1 MTRSRLFATI
11 TAGFIL
17 AISTSAEAQDYKK
30 QVIYQIVT
38 DRFVDGDTT
47 NDNPPQSAGLFDS
60 THTNWNLYWGGD
72 LAGIQ
77 QKLSYLQGMG
87 ITALW
92 ISPPMDN
99 INVNIPD
106 GNGNPT
112 APYHGYSAH
121 DFYRIEEHFGDVNNT
136 WTAFNNLVT
145 AAHNLGM
152 KIIVD
157 FPVNDS
163 NPNSAGEDG
172 ALYNNG
178 TLVTNYNTDPNG
190 CTGGT
195 VGGCVYH
202 HTPAIPGCF
211 CDRFQIQYDTL
222 EGLADFNQEDNTT
235 DSYLKNAMV
244 AFQQHGT
251 DAFRIDAV
259 KHATWGWE
267 YSLANVAFTNAPSF
281 FFGEWFL
288 TSTSDTFYHDFYKYA
303 NKSGMSVLDYA
314 LYQAVRDVF
323 ASNNNFSEIDSLIS
337 TEDSNF
343 TWQNDLVTFFDNH
356 DNPRFLNLNDD
367 INRLNEA
374 TAYILTE
381 RGIPIIYYGD
391 EQYLFN
397 ATNGGS
403 TPYNRQMMSS
413 FSTSTTQYQLI
424 HSLSTLR
431 QNNDAVAYG
440 SHTQRWINNDVYIYE
455 RQFFNSVV
463 LVAINK
469 NDTTSY
475 PISGLYTALPAGNY
489 SDYLGGLM
497 GGSGIAVGSGSG
509 GNNPV
514 TNFTLNP
521 HTVAVWQVVGSVPA
535 PEVGSIG
542 PTVAQP
548 GVKAT
553 IAGLGFGSST
563 GSVLFGSTAAT
574 IDSWSN
580 ASVTFTVPNVAN
592 GVYQVQLKNSS
603 GTAAN
608 TIQFTVLTAAL
619 IPVTFTVNNATPT
632 NVGDYIF
639 LTGNTVELGNWGQP
653 SPTFD
658 NTVGPLLDPNYPNWF
673 LNVSVPAGQSIQF
686 KFIKIAANGTVTW
699 ENGSNHQYAV
709 PISGVGS
716 VTVNWQY

>member
-1 MTRSRLFATI
+1 MKWPLRFALFAALLSI
-11 TAGFIL
+11 VPAL
-17 AISTSAEAQDYKK
+17 VHAQDYKK

-38 DRFVDGDTT
+38 DRFYDGDTT
-47 NDNPPQSAGLFDS
+47 NNNPSESSGLYDS
-60 THTNWNLYWGGD
+60 TKTNWNMYWGGD

-77 QKLSYLQGMG
+77 AKLSYLHGMG
-87 ITALW
+87 VTALW

-106 GNGNPT
+106 GSGNPT

-121 DFYRIEEHFGDVNNT
+121 DFMKIEEHFGDASNS
-136 WTAFNNLVT
+136 WTAFDNLVT
-145 AAHNLGM
+145 AAHGLGM

-163 NPNSAGEDG
+163 NPNTAGENG
-172 ALYNNG
+172 ALYNDG
-178 TLVTNYNTDPNG
+178 TLVTTFPTDPNG

-202 HTPAIPGCF
+202 HTPAIPDCF
-211 CDRFQIQYDTL
+211 CDRFAIQYDTL
-222 EGLADFNQEDNTT
+222 EGLADFNQEDATT
-235 DSYLKNAMV
+235 DSYLKTAI
-244 AFQQHGT
+244 QLYQTHGV

-267 YSLANVAFTNAPSF
+267 YSLANTAFTKDPSF

-288 TSTSDTFYHDFYKYA
+288 TSTGDEFYHDFYKYA

-323 ASNNNFSEIDSLIS
+323 ASNNAFSEIDSLVS

-356 DNPRFLNLNDD
+356 DNPRFLNLNNNT
-367 INRLNEA
+367 NRLNEA

-391 EQYLFN
+391 EQGLF
-397 ATNGGS
+397 TTTSGGN
-403 TPYNRQMMSS
+403 TPYQRQMMSGW
-413 FSTSTTQYQLI
+413 STTTTQYQLI
-424 HSLSTLR
+424 NKLSTLR

-440 SHTQRWINNDVYIYE
+440 SHAQRWINNDVYIYE
-455 RQFFNSVV
+455 RVFYNSVV

-469 NDTTSY
+469 NDTTAYS
-475 PISGLYTALPAGNY
+475 ITGLNTALPAGTY
-489 SDYLGGLM
+489 TDYLGGLM
-497 GGSGIAVGSGSG
+497 GGSSIVVGSGTG

-514 TNFTLNP
+514 TGFSLP
-521 HTVAVWQVVGSVPA
+521 AHAVAVWQVVGSVPA

-542 PTVAQP
+542 PTVGQP
-548 GVKAT
+548 GMKVT
-553 IAGLGFGSST
+553 IAGQGFGTAT
-563 GSVLFGSTAAT
+563 GSVLVNGTSSTVN
-574 IDSWSN
+574 SWSAN
-580 ASVTFTVPNVAN
+580 SVTFTVPNIAS
-592 GVYQVQLKNSS
+592 GVYSVQLKNSS

-608 TIQFTVLTAAL
+608 TIQFTVLGAAL
-619 IPVTFTVNNATPT
+619 VPVTFTVDNASPT
-632 NVGDYIF
+632 NTGDYIF
-639 LTGNTVELGNWGQP
+639 LAGNTAELGNWGSP
-653 SPTFD
+653 TPTFD
-658 NTVGPLLDPNYPNWF
+658 NTVGPMLCPAYPNWF
-673 LNVSVPAGQSIQF
+673 LNVSVPAGTTIQF
-686 KFIKIAANGTVTW
+686 KFVKIAANGTVTW
-699 ENGSNHQYAV
+699 ENGANHSYNV
-709 PISGVGS
+709 PASGVGS

>member
-1 MTRSRLFATI
+1 MKWPSRI
-11 TAGFIL
+11 GFL
-17 AISTSAEAQDYKK
+17 AVVLCIFPSLISAQDFKK

-38 DRFVDGDTT
+38 DRFYDGDTT
-47 NDNPPQSAGLFDS
+47 NDNPPQSAGLYDS
-60 THTNWNLYWGGD
+60 TQTNWNLYWGGD

-77 QKLSYLQGMG
+77 AKLSYLHGMG
-87 ITALW
+87 VTALW

-106 GNGNPT
+106 SNGNPT

-121 DFYRIEEHFGDVNNT
+121 DFMRIEEHFGDVNNT

-163 NPNSAGEDG
+163 NPNTAGEDG

-202 HTPAIPGCF
+202 HTQAIPGCF

-222 EGLADFNQEDNTT
+222 EGLADFNQEDSTT
-235 DSYLKNAMV
+235 DSYLKSAIQMY
-244 AFQQHGT
+244 QSHGV

-267 YSLANVAFTNAPSF
+267 YSLANTAFTNDPSF

-288 TSTSDTFYHDFYKYA
+288 TSTTDEFYHDFYKYA

-323 ASNNNFSEIDSLIS
+323 ANNNNFSEIDSLVT

-356 DNPRFLNLNDD
+356 DNPRFLNLNNNT
-367 INRLNEA
+367 NRLNEA

-397 ATNGGS
+397 STNGGS

-413 FSTSTTQYQLI
+413 FSTSTTQYNLI
-424 HSLSTLR
+424 KDLSTLR
-431 QNNDAVAYG
+431 QNNDALAYG

-455 RQFFNSVV
+455 RQFYNSVV

-475 PISGLYTALPAGNY
+475 SITGLNTALPAGNY
-489 SDYLGGLM
+489 TDYLGGLM
-497 GGSGIAVGSGSG
+497 GGSSITVGSGSG

-514 TNFTLNP
+514 TGFTLGA
-521 HTVAVWQVVGSVPA
+521 HAVAVWQVVGSVPA

-542 PTVAQP
+542 PTVGQP
-548 GVKAT
+548 GVKVT
-553 IAGLGFGSST
+553 IAGQGFGSAT
-563 GSVLFGSTAAT
+563 GTVTVNGTTAT
-574 IDSWSN
+574 INSRS
-580 ASVTFTVPNVAN
+580 ATSVTFTVPNVAN
-592 GVYQVQLKNSS
+592 GVYSVQLKNSS

-608 TIQFTVLTAAL
+608 TIQFTVLAAQM

-632 NVGDYIF
+632 NTGDYIF
-639 LTGNTVELGNWGQP
+639 LVGNTVELGNWGSP
-653 SPTFD
+653 TPTFD
-658 NTVGPLLDPNYPNWF
+658 NSVGPMLCPNYPNWF
-673 LNVSVPAGQSIQF
+673 LNVSVPAGQTIQF
-686 KFIKIAANGTVTW
+686 KFVDIAANGTVTW
-699 ENGSNHQYAV
+699 ENGANHSYTV
-709 PISGVGS
+709 PTSGVGS